1 MGRISAKS
9 MRGYIVDGLLF
20 FVGSL
25 VYAAAINIFTAPN
38 NIAPGGLTGIA
49 TMFNFLF
56 GLPIGTMILVM
67 NVPLFILGFIY
78 FGWKFI
84 IKTIIATALSS
95 VVIDTTAGF
104 FPAYHGEPLITVV
117 FGGLLSGVG
126 LALILMRG
134 GTSGGTELAANLI
147 ALKFPHIS
155 IGKLILVLDVIVV
168 LFSAWV
174 YKDFESPL
182 YAMIVI
188 FITSWIIDAILYG
201 TSVGAGKM
209 MFIVSPKNKEI
220 ASAIIT
226 RLARGVTALKSRGVY
241 SNKEGEIL
249 LCAVRRQEVY
259 RIYHLI
265 HEIDPNAFIIVG
277 DAGEISGEG
286 FRNIA
291 ASEMTRK
298 KREKKNK

>member
-1 MGRISAKS
+1 MTRSSSKVIRS
-9 MRGYIVDGLLF
+9 YILDGLLF
-20 FVGSL
+20 FLGSL
-25 VYAAAINIFTAPN
+25 IYAAAINIFTAPN
-38 NIAPGGLTGIA
+38 NIAPGGLTGVA
-49 TMFNFLF
+49 TMLNFLF
-56 GLPIGTMILVM
+56 SLPIGTMILVM
-67 NVPLFILGFIY
+67 NIPLFILGFIY

-95 VVIDTTAGF
+95 VVIDVTAGI
-104 FPAYHGEPLITVV
+104 FPQYHGEPLITVV

-174 YKDFESPL
+174 YRDFESPL

-220 ASAIIT
+220 ASTIIT
-226 RLARGVTALKSRGVY
+226 QMARGVTALKSRGGY
-241 SNKEGEIL
+241 SDKEGEVL

-259 RIYHLI
+259 RIYHLV
-265 HEIDPNAFIIVG
+265 HEIDPGAFIIVG

-286 FRNIA
+286 FRNIT
-291 ASEMTRK
+291 ASEVVRK
-298 KREKKNK
+298 SRKQKKK

>member
-1 MGRISAKS
+1 
-9 MRGYIVDGLLF
+9 
-20 FVGSL
+20 
-25 VYAAAINIFTAPN
+25 
-38 NIAPGGLTGIA
+38 
-49 TMFNFLF
+49 
-56 GLPIGTMILVM
+56 MID
-67 NVPLFILGFIY
+67 
-78 FGWKFI
+78 
-84 IKTIIATALSS
+84 A
-95 VVIDTTAGF
+95 TAGF
-104 FPAYHGEPLITVV
+104 FPSYHGEPLITVV

-209 MFIVSPKNKEI
+209 MFIVSPKNQEI

-226 RLARGVTALKSRGVY
+226 RLSRGVTALKMCIRDS
-241 SNKEGEIL
+241 
-249 LCAVRRQEVY
+249 
-259 RIYHLI
+259 
-265 HEIDPNAFIIVG
+265 FI
-277 DAGEISGEG
+277 SS
-286 FRNIA
+286 
-291 ASEMTRK
+291 AS
-298 KREKKNK
+298 

>member
-1 MGRISAKS
+1 MTRSSSKVIRS
-9 MRGYIVDGLLF
+9 YILDGLLF
-20 FVGSL
+20 FLGSL
-25 VYAAAINIFTAPN
+25 IYAAAINIFTAPN
-38 NIAPGGLTGIA
+38 NIAPGGLTGVA
-49 TMFNFLF
+49 TMLNFLF
-56 GLPIGTMILVM
+56 SLPIGTMILVM
-67 NVPLFILGFIY
+67 NIPLFILGFIY

-95 VVIDTTAGF
+95 VVIDVTAGI
-104 FPAYHGEPLITVV
+104 FPQYHGEPLITVV

-174 YKDFESPL
+174 YRDFESPL

-220 ASAIIT
+220 ASTIIT
-226 RLARGVTALKSRGVY
+226 QMARGVTALKSRGGY
-241 SNKEGEIL
+241 SDKEGEVL

-259 RIYHLI
+259 RIYHLV
-265 HEIDPNAFIIVG
+265 HEIDPGAFIIVG

-286 FRNIA
+286 FRNIT
-291 ASEMTRK
+291 ASEVVRK
-298 KREKKNK
+298 SRKQKRK